1 MHSIYEKF
9 CAYFSF
15 LVKSSKILLNKTA
28 EIKWGQI
35 TGQRFRFHVEVN
47 RPTFT
52 FNLNTLLLM
61 SEFLDHSVARI

>member
-35 TGQRFRFHVEVN
+35 TG
-47 RPTFT
+47 
-52 FNLNTLLLM
+52 
-61 SEFLDHSVARI
+61 